1 MRVKSDNQS
10 VTMPNHYRG
19 SGRFCAGAGQPGMIR
34 ACPARFGYPKNDS
47 QPQRSHSGG
56 AKSLVAIATNM
67 QWGEEQNRPLFRAS
81 LKNES
86 RPSARAP
93 LPRSAS
99 TARQKQEI
107 LNFEI
112 AERFNARI
120 WIFFLACPP
129 FFSKSKALLCSFPE
143 SFYLGSQR

>member
-56 AKSLVAIATNM
+56 QNHFSQSPQIFNGVKSRIARL
-67 QWGEEQNRPLFRAS
+67 ESAS
-81 LKNES
+81 LKKRIPPLGKGAPATKRFES
-86 RPSARAP
+86 AP
-93 LPRSAS
+93 QAGDFD
-99 TARQKQEI
+99 
-107 LNFEI
+107 FEI
-112 AERFNARI
+112 ALKGSTPGFG
-120 WIFFLACPP
+120 FFSGMSP
-129 FFSKSKALLCSFPE
+129 FFFKIEGSFVFFPRI
-143 SFYLGSQR
+143 FLFR

>member
-56 AKSLVAIATNM
+56 AKSLVAIATNI

-112 AERFNARI
+112 ALKGSTPGFG
-120 WIFFLACPP
+120 FFFWHVPL
-129 FFSKSKALLCSFPE
+129 FFQNRRLFCVLSPNLFI
-143 SFYLGSQR
+143 

>member
-1 MRVKSDNQS
+1 MRVKLGDQS

-56 AKSLVAIATNM
+56 AKSLVAIATNI

-112 AERFNARI
+112 AERFQRPDLD
-120 WIFFLACPP
+120 FFFWHVPL
-129 FFSKSKALLCSFPE
+129 FFQNRRLFCVLSPNLFI
-143 SFYLGSQR
+143 